1 MTAPLTVDDYEALAR
16 ERLPAA
22 FYDYYAGG
30 AGDEVTLAANRRAFD
45 SLALHPRVLVDV
57 GQVDT
62 SVRVLGADLALP
74 VLLAPTAFN
83 RLAHPDGEE
92 AAARAAGRA
101 GTVMVASTFST
112 FSVEEVAAAAA
123 GPLWM
128 QIYVFRDRAVTA
140 DLIARAEAGG
150 YRAIV
155 LTVDTP
161 VLGRRSRDVRDAFAL
176 PDGMTLRNFES
187 PGVHTRWK
195 SSGLPFAAW
204 VHDLID
210 PSLTWEAVDWLR
222 ARTRLPIILKG
233 LLSAQDAQT
242 AADAGVDGIIVS
254 NHGGR
259 QLDGAPAA
267 VTMLQPIAESVAGR
281 TALLMDGGVR
291 RGSDVLKALALG
303 ADAVLI
309 GRAYLW
315 GLAAGGEDGVAD
327 VLRILREELAVAM
340 ALCGRASVADVD
352 STLVDVNRRGP
363 AAV

>member
-1 MTAPLTVDDYEALAR
+1 MSVPLTIADYEALAR
-16 ERLPAA
+16 ERLPREY
-22 FYDYYAGG
+22 YDYYAGG
-30 AGDEVTLAANRRAFD
+30 AGDELTIAANRRAFD
-45 SLALHPRVLVDV
+45 AIPLHPRVLVNV
-57 GQVDT
+57 GHVDT
-62 SVRVLGADLALP
+62 SVRVLGIDLALP

-92 AAARAAGRA
+92 AAARGAARA

-112 FSVEEVAAAAA
+112 CSAEAIAAAGT

-128 QIYVFRDRAVTA
+128 QVYIFKDRAVTI
-140 DLIARAEAGG
+140 DLIARVEASG

-161 VLGRRSRDVRDAFAL
+161 VLGRRDRDVRNAFAL
-176 PDGMTLRNFES
+176 PEGMTLRNFDS
-187 PGVHTRWK
+187 PGAQARWK
-195 SSGLPFAAW
+195 SSGMPFAAW

-210 PSLTWEAVDWLR
+210 PSLTWGALEWLR
-222 ARTRLPIILKG
+222 GQTRLPIVLKG
-233 LLSAQDAQT
+233 VLSPDDARL
-242 AADAGVDGIIVS
+242 AAGAGVDGIIVS

-267 VTMLQPIAESVAGR
+267 ITVLPSIANAVAGR
-281 TALLMDGGVR
+281 AALFVDGGVR
-291 RGSDVLKALALG
+291 RGGDVLKALALG

-315 GLAAGGEDGVAD
+315 GLAVGGEAGVAD
-327 VLRILREELAVAM
+327 VLRMLREELAVAM
-340 ALCGRASVADVD
+340 ALTGRPAVPSIDRSVVDPAS
-352 STLVDVNRRGP
+352 RGH